1 MPLPKHPLT
10 QDEVVRAEI
19 MAMRITMTII
29 LNAFLQEH
37 PNRDAVLNEFE
48 GAITDMV
55 PQIKIEAIPPARQQ
69 AFRDAVIQYG
79 KQLIAGTRRLRRVE
93 LGRPN

>member
-48 GAITDMV
+48 GLSPIWCR
-55 PQIKIEAIPPARQQ
+55 KS
-69 AFRDAVIQYG
+69 
-79 KQLIAGTRRLRRVE
+79 RLRRFHQ
-93 LGRPN
+93 LGSRLFGTL